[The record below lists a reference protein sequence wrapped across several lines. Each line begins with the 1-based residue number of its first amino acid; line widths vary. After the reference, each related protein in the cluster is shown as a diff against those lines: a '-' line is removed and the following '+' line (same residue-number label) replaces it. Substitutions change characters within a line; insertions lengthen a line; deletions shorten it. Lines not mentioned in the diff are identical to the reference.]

1 MMRSS
6 LWATASASLNKRTN
20 MTTEPAGQPSLHKRT
35 PGAERRGIGR
45 NGLDSDGTTTTSGE
59 RAFDGRAEE
68 RRVGKECV
76 STGRTRWSPCHN
88 KKKIKNNTRVEE
100 STKRK

>member
-45 NGLDSDGTTTTSGE
+45 NGLDSDGTTTTRGE
-59 RAFDGRAEE
+59 RAFAGSAKNQDAREGKYYHPPAADFRTGLQANSCVVTVE
-68 RRVGKECV
+68 R
-76 STGRTRWSPCHN
+76 T
-88 KKKIKNNTRVEE
+88 
-100 STKRK
+100 